1 MPTLAS
7 QGDSATTYFFGML
20 ACKTG
25 NMIATNNQLTS
36 IRFCVERREQEEDKE
51 MAEFL
56 RLKLMPLEKQLK
68 VAQSE

>member
-1 MPTLAS
+1 MNLC
-7 QGDSATTYFFGML
+7 GGFFVG
-20 ACKTG
+20 
-25 NMIATNNQLTS
+25 
-36 IRFCVERREQEEDKE
+36 RREQEEDKE